1 MSACERALS
10 YAKNKRIDECE
21 VVSVKRKT
29 LTVRIT
35 DSEIAEIKQNNEN
48 LFGVRIIH
56 KKKISTSQMTILDDS
71 TKFVDKALE
80 LLKYAKEKSFWKTLP
95 SEFKGKQTIENTF
108 DKKIPEISGSE
119 ASDIAQR
126 MINSA
131 SDTKISSVTGSLNLV
146 SEEFEVSNTNGLS
159 CIDKATYIS
168 GTLNTDSNFG
178 NFPVSGIGQASCR
191 TLKNFS
197 PERIG
202 DDAKRMCVDSINP
215 QKCESEFYSIIFEP
229 YSVGEMLAFVFLT
242 NFNLKVYSEKRS
254 CFSSKLGQEIAV
266 QNFTLM
272 DDPHAPEGIGSK
284 LFDEEGLATKPT
296 PLIENGVLK
305 NLYSDLYNSFKEN
318 TEPSGNGARLGLP
331 MGRSADPIPTPS
343 PHNLRI
349 TNGNQTV
356 DEIIKDTRKGLVVG
370 RLWYTYPVNPIKGD
384 FSCTARS
391 GIQVIKEG
399 QIIQPAKPVR
409 IVHNLALFLKNIS
422 AIAKEERN
430 VLQWASLPSITPS
443 VRVERIRV
451 IPIE

>member
-21 VVSVKRKT
+21 VVHVKKKT
-29 LTVRIT
+29 ITVRIT

-56 KKKISTSQMTILDDS
+56 KKKISTTQTTILDDS
-71 TKFVDKALE
+71 TKAVDRTLE

-95 SEFKGKQTIENTF
+95 SKFKGKQTIENTF
-108 DKKIPEISGSE
+108 DKKISEISGSE

-131 SDTKISSVTGSLNLV
+131 SDPKISSVTGSLNLV
-146 SEEFEVSNTNGLS
+146 SEEFEVSNTNGLT
-159 CIDKATYIS
+159 CNDKATYIS
-168 GTLNTDSNFG
+168 ATLNTDSNFG

-229 YSVGEMLAFVFLT
+229 YSVGEMLAFVFST

-254 CFSSKLGQEIAV
+254 CFSNKLGQEIAV

-318 TEPSGNGARLGLP
+318 TEPSGNGARLGSP

-343 PHNLRI
+343 PHNLRV
-349 TNGNQTV
+349 TSGKQTV
-356 DEIIKDTRKGLVVG
+356 DEIIKDTKKGLVVG

-391 GIQVIKEG
+391 GIQIIKEG

-422 AIAKEERN
+422 AITKEERN

-443 VRVERIRV
+443 IRVERIRV